1 MQPYFFPY
9 VGYFQLI
16 NIVDEFVVYDNIKYT
31 KKGWINRNRILVNGK
46 EQFLT
51 IPLKKGSDFLHVKER
66 KLSENWDSD
75 RVYIINC
82 IKASYSKAPFFK
94 DVFPLIEDC
103 VMYKNDN
110 LFDFVF
116 YSITAINNY
125 LNFSTK
131 LIISSNLPIDHNLK
145 SEEKVISICK
155 FKNASIYIN
164 PIGGQPLYSSKKFND
179 NGINLSFL
187 KPNFIK
193 YNQFNDKF
201 VPFLSIIDVLMFNSR
216 EIVDEIINKDYL
228 FL

>member
-1 MQPYFFPY
+1 M
-9 VGYFQLI
+9 
-16 NIVDEFVVYDNIKYT
+16 NIVDEFVVYDNIQYT

-51 IPLKKGSDFLHVKER
+51 IPLKKDSDYLHVKER

-75 RVYIINC
+75 RNHIINR

-103 VMYKNDN
+103 LMYKNEN

-116 YSITAINNY
+116 YTITSVKNY
-125 LNFSTK
+125 LNIPTK
-131 LIISSNLPIDHNLK
+131 LIISSNLSIDHNLK

-155 FKNASIYIN
+155 FKNAFTYIN
-164 PIGGQPLYSSKKFND
+164 PIGGQLLYNSNKFND

-187 KPNFIK
+187 KVNFFEYK
-193 YNQFNDKF
+193 QFNNKF
-201 VPFLSIIDVLMFNSR
+201 IPFLSIIDVLMFNSK
-216 EIVDEIINKDYL
+216 EQVIDIIKKDYL
-228 FL
+228 LL